1 MKAFLE
7 KCGQILKD
15 KSSGITIFAALF
27 LSAVLIIASFIIG
40 GR

>member
-1 MKAFLE
+1 MKAFIE

-27 LSAVLIIASFIIG
+27 LSLILLAISFIIG
-40 GR
+40 RR